1 MPADVSVIIPAFTA
15 IAGVSA
21 AIFTALR
28 FNRDDASA
36 VVNQQKEVL
45 GSMKS
50 LNDELQEALDR
61 CRGERDEERGRR
73 IELERESAA
82 LEVRVAA
89 YRRELR
95 LGADDA

>member
-1 MPADVSVIIPAFTA
+1 MANIDVILPALTSA
-15 IAGVSA
+15 AGISA

-45 GSMKS
+45 GSMKE

-61 CRGERDEERGRR
+61 ARSDRVACQERCREQDTEIAR
-73 IELERESAA
+73 LLA
-82 LEVRVAA
+82 EVRVL
-89 YRRELR
+89 RHRETGGNR
-95 LGADDA
+95 